1 MGGRFDPPDP
11 PDPSCEP
18 FLHLP
23 CEPED
28 PLQLEEPDSLPDS
41 LPASLPDSDEDPPLE
56 LDDVA
61 SSLSPDAGAEGVGR

>member
-41 LPASLPDSDEDPPLE
+41 DEDPPLE
-56 LDDVA
+56 LDDVT